1 MLKNFRALSS
11 TPAMQKGF
19 TLLEILIV
27 LGILGGIMAF
37 VLTQVAGQSEQAKRQ
52 ETVMRASQIQ
62 QALMRYQV
70 DVGRYPDSS
79 AGIAALWNN
88 PGSGKW
94 SGPYIEEKEAVDGWK
109 NPFEFE
115 LTGKGPKLI
124 SRGKDGEPGSGD
136 DITFVNGKEVE
147 EGSAGAAQ
155 PTN

>member
-1 MLKNFRALSS
+1 MLKKFRILSS
-11 TPAMQKGF
+11 NPAMQKGF

-52 ETVMRASQIQ
+52 ETVMRASQVQ

-79 AGIAALWNN
+79 ADISALWNN

-94 SGPYIEEKEAVDGWK
+94 GGPYMEEKEAVDGWK

-124 SRGKDGEPGSGD
+124 SRGKDGEPGTGD

-147 EGSAGAAQ
+147 EAGEGTTQ
-155 PTN
+155 PAN